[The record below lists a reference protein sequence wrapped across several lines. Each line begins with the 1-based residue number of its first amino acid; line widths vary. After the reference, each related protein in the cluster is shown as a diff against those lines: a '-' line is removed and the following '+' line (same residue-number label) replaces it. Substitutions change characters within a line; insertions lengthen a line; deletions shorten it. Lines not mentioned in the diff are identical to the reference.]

1 MHIEDVTA
9 AALKQTSN
17 EELGNMRHRFIQL
30 FAGFGKGTKTN
41 FANPY
46 LERIGGL
53 AKEEF
58 LERYVLLRQEMAR
71 REMEILTET
80 ELDRKVKDRVL
91 KKALWGLDVPSLGD
105 VVLVDNYISIGGSF
119 VKDPKGAEDLD
130 VIIRQDE
137 GQRDEGMELKVGRL
151 LEKETSKEAHFVY
164 APRGPHSS
172 YLPVFD
178 LVLRARPD
186 TRSQKVEESEK
197 VAKKLSEAQ
206 QKDCDAESARI
217 RENRRKWGTIVHK
230 FKPAMWTHPNGH
242 PRCILCGSEE
252 SIGGICNKEP
262 TKRDVEANRRSLE
275 AIGLNVDEI
284 KEELAKA
291 ITPEQ
296 FWDTLEKEQDGV
308 ADKRV
313 PIKKLTPGRTF
324 TPLKTTGGYGTYEF
338 ADVAPL
344 WTTWASGY
352 IPTPGIA
359 VETKFDGF
367 RVTLHKQGQKVEI
380 FSEDAKR
387 DLSDK
392 LPEVAK
398 ELGSYPDASL
408 ILDGELLLYSADG
421 KKIERMNMPS
431 YLMAKEPGPFKAT
444 VECFDCLYRDGKSL
458 EKEPWTARQEE
469 LAAVFGKVDEKLV
482 HKVVPTI
489 VHTEAAFRAAVAKHA
504 AVANSEGA
512 MCKVTNSAY
521 PASGKTSEWAKF
533 KNFKELR
540 VKVVAAED
548 KGDNGFIYDCEIGNG
563 IPIGRTYAT
572 KVKASKGDVLEVMVA
587 EVKYGVS
594 AEGAFSWDNPIVR
607 SLKPAGTALTT
618 KDQAIALSHLKR
630 TTKVEKA
637 GGATE
642 VGFKEGDSGTGI
654 AQVHVMGL
662 TEEQTTKLKAAASSV
677 MVAAG
682 DAGKLKAALMSAV
695 GNAGA
700 HCDMRMRRGSE
711 NYWEGNEVFVGNV
724 DGVDKLAKLQKEGES
739 LRSEWKA
746 PHKDEPG
753 GGENVVQGPLGW
765 MEAGARKPEIF
776 APGEP
781 GATANKYGAMV
792 RIDKYTW
799 KLYSTSGGTAAAP
812 HAFKFHFDGG
822 RYFNGNFLWGWVPV
836 AEGARIWMVRRLA
849 DDDDK
854 KQEAEKSY
862 MFKFLKVDKKQQVV
876 GGVVYEADVVDT
888 QGDAASQDEIQKAMY
903 KFMLRYA
910 IDSKRIKVMHKGQP
924 HYFPILECFQPEQNT
939 RKGSQ
944 EIKAGCWWLMV
955 KVTNPEVWGEIEK
968 GRLTGFSMGGHA
980 SA

>member
-1 MHIEDVTA
+1 MQIEDVTA
-9 AALKQTSN
+9 TALRDTTD
-17 EELGNMRHRFIQL
+17 EEVRNMRHRFIQL
-30 FAGFGKGTKTN
+30 YAGN
-41 FANPY
+41 FANPF

-53 AKEEF
+53 TKKEF
-58 LERYVLLRQEMAR
+58 LERYILLRQEMTR
-71 REMEILTET
+71 RGMELQTEA
-80 ELDRKVKDRVL
+80 EIDRRVRDRMVKRSM
-91 KKALWGLDVPSLGD
+91 WGLDVPALGD
-105 VVLVDNYISIGGSF
+105 VVLVESYIAIGGSF

-130 VIIRQDE
+130 IIIRQDE

-197 VAKKLSEAQ
+197 VEKKLTEAQ
-206 QKDCDAESARI
+206 QKDYDTETARI

-230 FKPAMWTHPNGH
+230 FKPALWTHPNGH

-262 TKRDVEANRRSLE
+262 TKRDVEANRKSLE

-291 ITPEQ
+291 MTPEQ
-296 FWDTLEKEQDGV
+296 FWETLEKEQDAV

-313 PIKKLTPGRTF
+313 DIEKLTPGRTF
-324 TPLKTTGGYGTYEF
+324 TPLKTTGGYGSYEF
-338 ADVAPL
+338 ADVVPL

-352 IPTPGIA
+352 VPSPGIA

-387 DLSDK
+387 DLSDR
-392 LPEVAK
+392 LADVTK
-398 ELGSYPDASL
+398 ELQSYPDASL
-408 ILDGELLLYSADG
+408 ILDGELLCYTPDG
-421 KKIERMNMPS
+421 KKVERMNMPS
-431 YLMAKEPGPFKAT
+431 YLMAKEPPTFKAT
-444 VECFDCLYRDGKSL
+444 IECFDCLYRDGKSL
-458 EKEPWTARQEE
+458 EKEPWTARQTE

-482 HKVVPTI
+482 HKVVPTV

-521 PASGKTSEWAKF
+521 PTSGKTSEWAKF

-548 KGDNGFIYDCEIGNG
+548 KGDNGFIYDCEIGGG

-572 KVKASKGDVLEVMVA
+572 KVKATKGDVLEVMVA
-587 EVKYGVS
+587 EVKYGIS
-594 AEGAFSWDNPIVR
+594 AEGEFSWDNPIVR
-607 SLKPAGTALTT
+607 SFKPAGTALTT

-630 TTKVEKA
+630 TVKAEKA
-637 GGATE
+637 ATE

-654 AQVHVMGL
+654 AQIHVMGL
-662 TEEQTTKLKAAASSV
+662 TEEQTTKLKDAGSQV
-677 MVAAG
+677 MVAVG
-682 DAGKLKAALMSAV
+682 DAGKLKSALMSAV

-724 DGVDKLAKLQKEGES
+724 DGIDKLAKLQKEGES

-781 GATANKYGAMV
+781 GATTNKYGAMV

-812 HAFKFHFDGG
+812 HAFKFHFEGG
-822 RYFNGNFLWGWVPV
+822 HYFNGNFLWGWVPV
-836 AEGARIWMVRRLA
+836 AEGQRIWMVRRLA

-854 KQEAEKSY
+854 KQEPAEKSY
-862 MFKFLKVDKKQQVV
+862 MFKFLKVDKKQQIV
-876 GGVVYEADVVDT
+876 GGLVYEPDVQDT
-888 QGDAASQDEIQKAMY
+888 QGDYTDTPEIQKAMY

-924 HYFPILECFQPEQNT
+924 HYFPIVECFQPEQNT
-939 RKGSQ
+939 RKGNQ
-944 EIKAGCWWLMV
+944 EIKAGSWWLMV
-955 KVTNPEVWGEIEK
+955 KVTNPDVWSEIEK
-968 GRLTGFSMGGHA
+968 GRLTGFSMGGRA